1 MGRLR
6 PRQTEGV
13 WSPSGPMITL
23 CARVRG
29 SYQEPLHSVAATV
42 TLGGASASQCCVAT
56 AYGEL
61 GSHWMTSQGSQ
72 LVGKT
77 AACTGDGPAAPLPR
91 GRARGEAIGA
101 WRANRGTAG
110 RQASVRVIAPNG
122 GD

>member
-1 MGRLR
+1 MGTRR
-6 PRQTEGV
+6 SRQTEGV
-13 WSPSGPMITL
+13 WSQCDPVFTL

-29 SYQEPLHSVAATV
+29 PDQERLHSVATTV
-42 TLGGASASQCCVAT
+42 TLGGATASHCRVAT
-56 AYGEL
+56 AYGGL

-77 AACTGDGPAAPLPR
+77 AACTGDGPAAPVPR

-110 RQASVRVIAPNG
+110 RQASVRVIAPN
-122 GD
+122 